1 VTGVATGP
9 ALLETREQLAAITH
23 PTRLR
28 ILESL
33 QAPDSAAGVARR
45 LGEPRQRVNHH
56 VRELAKAGLL
66 VEAGERRKGNF
77 VEQLYESAAR
87 TFIVSPR
94 LTWGDGARLRA
105 IADQVSLENLVT
117 FGERLQRD
125 AATLLDRAAFD
136 GEEIASATVDA
147 TVRFRDAKARAAFMH
162 DYLTLTA
169 ELIERHAV
177 ADGDPYTVALV
188 VHPKTEERQ

>member
-1 VTGVATGP
+1 
-9 ALLETREQLAAITH
+9 
-23 PTRLR
+23 LR
-28 ILESL
+28 ILDAL
-33 QAPDSAAGVARR
+33 RVADSAAGVARR

-77 VEQLYESAAR
+77 VERLYESAAG

-117 FGERLQRD
+117 FGERVQRD

-136 GEEIASATVDA
+136 GEEIPSATVDA
-147 TVRFRDAKARAAFMH
+147 TVHFPDAAARAAFL
-162 DYLTLTA
+162 DEYLTLTA
-169 ELIERHAV
+169 QLIERHAA

-188 VHPKTEERQ
+188 VHPTTEEIS

>member
-1 VTGVATGP
+1 MAVGQ
-9 ALLETREQLAAITH
+9 ALLETAEQLAAITH

-28 ILESL
+28 ILDAL
-33 QAPDSAAGVARR
+33 RVPDSAAGVARQ

-66 VEAGERRKGNF
+66 VGAGERRKGNF
-77 VEQLYESAAR
+77 VEQLYESAAG

-105 IADQVSLENLVT
+105 LADQVSLENLVT
-117 FGERLQRD
+117 FGERLQRE

-136 GEEIASATVDA
+136 GEEIPSATVDA
-147 TVRFRDAKARAAFMH
+147 TVRLRDAAARAAFL
-162 DYLTLTA
+162 DEYLTLTA
-169 ELIERHAV
+169 ELIERYAV
-177 ADGDPYTVALV
+177 TDGESYTVALV
-188 VHPKTEERQ
+188 VHPKTEET